1 MAAAVRA
8 VRREAGDRFG
18 PLLYARVD
26 VAAAADGEPALM
38 ELELVDPS
46 LSLALDPQAAQ
57 RLAAAIGARA
67 GGAGRG

>member
-1 MAAAVRA
+1 MPV
-8 VRREAGDRFG
+8 
-18 PLLYARVD
+18 
-26 VAAAADGEPALM
+26 LM

-57 RLAAAIGARA
+57 RLAAAIAARA